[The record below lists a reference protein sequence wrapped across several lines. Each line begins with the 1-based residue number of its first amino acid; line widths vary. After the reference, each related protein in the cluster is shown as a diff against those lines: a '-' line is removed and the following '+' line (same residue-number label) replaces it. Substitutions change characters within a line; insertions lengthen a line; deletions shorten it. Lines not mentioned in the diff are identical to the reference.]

1 MAEGYDV
8 VCVGGGGAGIMAA
21 VAAAEQGARV
31 AVVSKEPVGYGN
43 TRLAVGLMACSGL
56 PGDTREAFIEDVLAG
71 GEWLGDRRLVEALVD
86 GAAEAAARLESFGHT
101 FIRDS
106 EGFLSQQAV
115 TRAGGHS
122 RSRTLR
128 SSGIG
133 IGLCQSLRA
142 AVEKHGIG
150 LYEDTLVSRLVKNEG
165 RVCGIKA
172 LDLAEGR
179 EYVLGAKAVVL
190 CTGGG
195 GWLFY
200 PQTSNARTATG
211 DGYALAYE
219 AGAELVDMEQ
229 VQAIP
234 FAVTSPAAYRGLF
247 CGEPALA
254 GPYGRILNGDGDTIL
269 DGGINNMSRAAVVSR
284 MAGEIVAGRVGPN
297 GGLTLDLRPNLEH
310 EDGLKA
316 RDRLR
321 EVGMFDVVLPAYGRK
336 AYDWEEPWEVLP
348 TVHFF
353 MGGVR
358 ADQDGRTCVPGL
370 FAAGE
375 VMGGVHG
382 GNRLGSVAL
391 TEIFVFGWR
400 AGLAAAEYAGSSPAA
415 EPAACLG
422 DSGLYGRRGA
432 IRPVTL
438 VRRLQALLWEKA
450 GLVRNREGL
459 LDGLRE
465 IDAIEALAKTAGV
478 SEKRVYNTEAADF
491 LELGFMLTTARLVLT
506 AALLREESRGAHLR
520 GDFPASG
527 GKDWQKNIILRRAE
541 DGTVDCRMEV
551 SRA

>member
-1 MAEGYDV
+1 MAGTYDV

-31 AVVSKEPVGYGN
+31 AIVSKEPVGYGN
-43 TRLAVGLMACSGL
+43 TRLSVGLMACGGL

-71 GEWLGDRRLVEALVD
+71 GEWLGDRGLVEVLVD
-86 GAAEAAARLESFGHT
+86 GAAESAARLETFGHT
-101 FIRDS
+101 FIRDR
-106 EGFLSQQAV
+106 EGYLSQRAV
-115 TRAGGHS
+115 TRVGGHS

-142 AVEKHGIG
+142 AVKKHGID
-150 LYEDTLVSRLVKNEG
+150 LYEDTFVCRLIQSGSAV
-165 RVCGIKA
+165 RGIKI
-172 LDLAEGR
+172 LDLAGGR
-179 EYVLGAKAVVL
+179 EDMLGAKAVVL

-229 VQAIP
+229 IQAIP
-234 FAVTSPAAYRGLF
+234 FAVTHPTAYRGLL
-247 CGEPALA
+247 CGEPAVA
-254 GPYGRILNGDGDTIL
+254 GPHGRILNGDGVTIQ
-269 DGGINNMSRAAVVSR
+269 DGGINTMSRAAVVGR
-284 MAGEIVAGRVGPN
+284 MAGEIAAGRVGPN
-297 GGLTLDLRPNLEH
+297 GGLTLDLRPNLKRE
-310 EDGLKA
+310 EGLKA

-321 EVGMFDVVLPAYGRK
+321 EIGMFDVVLPAYGRK

-358 ADQDGRTCVPGL
+358 ADKDGRTDISGL
-370 FAAGE
+370 FVAGE

-391 TEIFVFGWR
+391 TEIFVFGLR
-400 AGLAAAEYAGSSPAA
+400 AGLAAAEYAKNRSA
-415 EPAACLG
+415 EEL
-422 DSGLYGRRGA
+422 SGYTSDGALYGRQGTL
-432 IRPVTL
+432 RPVTL

-465 IDAIEALAKTAGV
+465 IDVIEALAGDV
-478 SEKRVYNTEAADF
+478 GISGQRVYNTEAADF
-491 LELGFMLTTARLVLT
+491 LELGFMLTVARLILT
-506 AALLREESRGAHLR
+506 SALHREESRGAHLR
-520 GDFPASG
+520 ADFPEKG
-527 GKDWQKNIILRRAE
+527 GQDWPKNIILWRDKDGKVVCRKEAE
-541 DGTVDCRMEV
+541 
-551 SRA
+551 A